1 MRNVFSLLLLLVIS
15 NSFAETNIHDFDGCR
30 YSVIKE
36 VQIIRSNG
44 VDFQSNVYD
53 GERPFGDVKFRCD
66 LDTLVI
72 TFTPNMFRED
82 GTLLDKSKVD
92 GIALYLAGEWY
103 FLAPSTKKMTMRSLP
118 TGLQKFAVTIR
129 AGAEFSMPTAVLL
142 FKSGVRVSM

>member
-1 MRNVFSLLLLLVIS
+1 MKYISLLLLFVIS
-15 NSFAETNIHDFDGCR
+15 NSFAETNIHDFDACR

-36 VQIIRSNG
+36 VQIIRDLS

-66 LDTLVI
+66 LDTLII

-92 GIALYLAGEWY
+92 GIAIYLAGKSY
-103 FLAPSTKKMTMRSLP
+103 LMKPTMKWAKVKALP

-129 AGAEFSMPTAVLL
+129 AGKEFSLPTAVLV
-142 FKSGVRVSM
+142 FKSGLRVSM